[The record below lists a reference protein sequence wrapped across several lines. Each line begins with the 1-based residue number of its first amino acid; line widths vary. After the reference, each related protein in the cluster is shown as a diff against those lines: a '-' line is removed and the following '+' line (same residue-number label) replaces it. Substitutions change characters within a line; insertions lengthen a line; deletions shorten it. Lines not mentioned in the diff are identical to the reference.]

1 MICAYW
7 NVSIWTEKAEKAI
20 KAHNQLDAIP
30 KQVWGSQ
37 ESPLGNILSLN
48 RSLIRLG
55 TYVSEVSCIKRGRIK
70 RIFLD
75 NLSFIVSTL
84 TYITANVIDY
94 LFTIR
99 GIDGNPFRE
108 ANPILREY
116 IQLFGAVSGILIC
129 KLLICIGVIS
139 AMRVVHLAHREK
151 RTRLRAEYILYGGAI
166 LTTLGGSLWLFY

>member
-1 MICAYW
+1 
-7 NVSIWTEKAEKAI
+7 
-20 KAHNQLDAIP
+20 
-30 KQVWGSQ
+30 
-37 ESPLGNILSLN
+37 LGKTLSLN
-48 RSLIRLG
+48 RSLIRLE
-55 TYVSEVSCIKRGRIK
+55 TYVSAVSHIRRERIK

-75 NLSFIVSTL
+75 NLSFIISTL
-84 TYITANVIDY
+84 TYIAANVIDY

-99 GIDGNPFRE
+99 GIDGNPLRE
-108 ANPILREY
+108 ANPILRGY
-116 IQLFGAVSGILIC
+116 IELFGTVSGILIC